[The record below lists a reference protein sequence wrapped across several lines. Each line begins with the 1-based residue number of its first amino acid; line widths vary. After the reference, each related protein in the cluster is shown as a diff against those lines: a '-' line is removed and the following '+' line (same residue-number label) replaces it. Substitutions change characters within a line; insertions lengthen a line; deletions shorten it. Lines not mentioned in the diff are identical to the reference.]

1 MLRATLAQRADY
13 QADALAMIS
22 AITRPLVEVSG
33 RMSATF
39 SCTCCRQMCSAPTL
53 KTHYLIYM
61 TKLLISILVIAS
73 LQLTACSRG
82 LFSVHRIDIQQG
94 NLLEADAVNQIKP
107 GMTPAQV
114 ESILGA
120 PVLEPVLDNNRWD
133 YIYYVKKPDRKPEKE
148 LVSIFFEQEKVSR
161 IEK

>member
-1 MLRATLAQRADY
+1 
-13 QADALAMIS
+13 
-22 AITRPLVEVSG
+22 
-33 RMSATF
+33 
-39 SCTCCRQMCSAPTL
+39 
-53 KTHYLIYM
+53 M

-73 LQLTACSRG
+73 LQLAACSRG

-94 NLLEADAVNQIKP
+94 NLLEADAVSQIKP
-107 GMTPAQV
+107 GMTRAQV
-114 ESILGA
+114 EAILGA

-148 LVSIFFEQEKVSR
+148 LVTIFFDQEKVSR